1 MFKESRKSDKFIKI
15 FLLHNHKILTQL
27 FQSCKRIFSILLLNG
42 LEMLQMFQIAI
53 CRSIFTLLSH
63 IWFLFDVLQLLL
75 ATKNYQISPLTTFSS
90 PYLSEPTQINRN
102 AVF

>member
-53 CRSIFTLLSH
+53 YTSIFTLASR
-63 IWFLFDVLQLLL
+63 ILFIFEILQLSL
-75 ATKNYQISPLTTFSS
+75 AIKNY
-90 PYLSEPTQINRN
+90 
-102 AVF
+102 